1 MAWFKKEPPPAA
13 DPVESSQ
20 AAVGEDPSLA
30 RLLDTLAALLREYGQ
45 SAFDLEKL
53 SAQTVRATCE
63 SWAQHLLIGAPRPGE
78 PEVRAALPLAR
89 RDFPGVRRFFAERR
103 REEGLYVVR
112 SLNAMHQS
120 LWAAIQALDGVVVGG
135 GAADD
140 GMRGE
145 LKRLQSVA
153 QGGSP
158 EAIRREVFT
167 VVAEIGRLAQ
177 QRAEEQK
184 AQMEGLRS
192 QVKALGD
199 ELEVARQESALDP
212 LTRLFNR
219 RSFDERVAQAVAMRR
234 LFGQASTLLMLD
246 LDHFK
251 AINDKFG
258 HVAGDSV
265 LREVA
270 DCLARSFVAKSD
282 FVSRFG
288 GEEFAVILW
297 DVALARARVQ
307 AEKLLAAV
315 RNLHVQHEAS
325 PIPVTVSMGVAE
337 IGSADTPVRWLERAD
352 KALFEAK
359 RQGRDRLVVG

>member
-1 MAWFKKEPPPAA
+1 MAWFKKEPPPAVV
-13 DPVESSQ
+13 PTESSS
-20 AAVGEDPSLA
+20 AAEGDLPVA
-30 RLLDTLAALLREYGQ
+30 RVLDTLAALLREYGR

-53 SAQTVRATCE
+53 SAQTVRDACDG
-63 SWAQHLLIGAPRPGE
+63 WAQHLLVGTPRPGE
-78 PEVRAALPLAR
+78 PDLREALPLER
-89 RDFPGVRRFFAERR
+89 RDFPGVRRYFAERR

-120 LWAAIQALDGVVVGG
+120 LWAAIQVLDGVVVGG
-135 GAADD
+135 GAADE

-177 QRAEEQK
+177 QRAEQQK
-184 AQMEGLRS
+184 AQMEGLQS

-219 RSFDERVAQAVAMRR
+219 RAFDERVAQAVAMRR

-251 AINDKFG
+251 VINDQFG

-270 DCLARSFVAKSD
+270 DCLTRSFVARSD

-288 GEEFAVILW
+288 GEEFAVVLW
-297 DVALARARVQ
+297 DVAFARARPQ
-307 AEKLLAAV
+307 AEKLVVAI
-315 RNLHVQHEAS
+315 RNLRVQHETRAV
-325 PIPVTVSMGVAE
+325 PVTVSLGIAE
-337 IGSADTPVRWLERAD
+337 ISPTDTPVHWIERAD

>member
-1 MAWFKKEPPPAA
+1 MAWFKKDPSPAA
-13 DPVESSQ
+13 VP
-20 AAVGEDPSLA
+20 AAPAPKAPEEDLALA
-30 RLLDTLAALLREYGQ
+30 RVLDTLAALMREYGR

-53 SAQTVRATCE
+53 SADATRGECE
-63 SWAQHLLIGAPRPGE
+63 TWAQHLLIGARRPGDQE
-78 PEVRAALPLAR
+78 AREVLPLDR

-112 SLNAMHQS
+112 SLSALHQS
-120 LWAAIQALDGVVVGG
+120 LWAAIQTLDGVVVGSG
-135 GAADD
+135 DAGD
-140 GMRGE
+140 GVHTE
-145 LKRLQSVA
+145 LKRLQAVA

-177 QRAEEQK
+177 QRALQQK
-184 AQMEGLRS
+184 AQLEGLRS

-199 ELEVARQESALDP
+199 ELEVARQESSLDP

-219 RSFDERVAQAVAMRR
+219 RAFDERVAQAVAMRR
-234 LFGQASTLLMLD
+234 LFAQPSTLLMLD

-251 AINDKFG
+251 AVNDQFG

-270 DCLARSFVAKSD
+270 DCLARTFVARSD
-282 FVSRFG
+282 FVARFG

-297 DVALARARVQ
+297 DVALARARQ
-307 AEKLLAAV
+307 AAEKLLAAV
-315 RNLHVQHEAS
+315 RGLSVQHEAS
-325 PIPVTVSMGVAE
+325 RIAITVSLGIAE
-337 IGSADTPVRWLERAD
+337 VSAAESPVSWIERAD
-352 KALFEAK
+352 KALYEAK
-359 RQGRDRLVVG
+359 RQGRDRLMAG